1 MSPRKSGPCNHN
13 SYFKSLV
20 IIRLTTLRPSSLSVI
35 YCSVAFRRQR
45 RIIKEKKHMTPIEAL
60 ISQTRNTPS
69 EDYHVTCLAYA
80 EVMVISSYLP
90 KDTLTFVILGNQ
102 NFYFLC
108 FKIAHELGV
117 CSLTCSLLCRHRDE
131 CRHEADVVWRTRR
144 KALRLTGLTL
154 HCLLENRMTAEGG
167 RCSQLMSLGVCFL
180 SLSAAVLPPLRDKG
194 DLQF

>member
-60 ISQTRNTPS
+60 ISQTRNIPS
-69 EDYHVTCLAYA
+69 EEYHVTRLAYA

-108 FKIAHELGV
+108 FKLAHELGV
-117 CSLTCSLLCRHRDE
+117 CSLTCSLLCRP
-131 CRHEADVVWRTRR
+131 
-144 KALRLTGLTL
+144 G
-154 HCLLENRMTAEGG
+154 M
-167 RCSQLMSLGVCFL
+167 
-180 SLSAAVLPPLRDKG
+180 SAAMRLRWSGEHGGKLCG
-194 DLQF
+194 LQDSRCTASWKTE